1 MLVAAFPHLQNA
13 EFVVICM
20 RSLLEH
26 GFSLLHVRDEFV
38 RAPLLGPEFDG
49 ALPPFEEITAENLA
63 FDLEDAKKV
72 PCLAPCMLTKRGV
85 HSISLQVALSPQSCL
100 IGALGL
106 QQTIKASTPSPP
118 C

>member
-1 MLVAAFPHLQNA
+1 MTDAAP
-13 EFVVICM
+13 VCV

-72 PCLAPCMLTKRGV
+72 PCFALCTMTSGSV
-85 HSISLQVALSPQSCL
+85 HSKPLCCMTYP
-100 IGALGL
+100 
-106 QQTIKASTPSPP
+106 
-118 C
+118 

>member
-1 MLVAAFPHLQNA
+1 
-13 EFVVICM
+13 M

-38 RAPLLGPEFDG
+38 RAPLLGPDFDG

-72 PCLAPCMLTKRGV
+72 PYLASIRVLKDGFWSAAYCMTFAVAGDPP
-85 HSISLQVALSPQSCL
+85 SI
-100 IGALGL
+100 
-106 QQTIKASTPSPP
+106 
-118 C
+118 

>member
-1 MLVAAFPHLQNA
+1 MITKPVLRCV
-13 EFVVICM
+13 

-38 RAPLLGPEFDG
+38 RAPLLGPDFDG

-72 PCLAPCMLTKRGV
+72 PCWALCIMTLRRTHCK
-85 HSISLQVALSPQSCL
+85 SLCCTMY
-100 IGALGL
+100 
-106 QQTIKASTPSPP
+106 TIV
-118 C
+118 

>member
-1 MLVAAFPHLQNA
+1 
-13 EFVVICM
+13 M

-38 RAPLLGPEFDG
+38 RAPLLGPDFDG

-72 PCLAPCMLTKRGV
+72 P
-85 HSISLQVALSPQSCL
+85 
-100 IGALGL
+100 
-106 QQTIKASTPSPP
+106 
-118 C
+118 